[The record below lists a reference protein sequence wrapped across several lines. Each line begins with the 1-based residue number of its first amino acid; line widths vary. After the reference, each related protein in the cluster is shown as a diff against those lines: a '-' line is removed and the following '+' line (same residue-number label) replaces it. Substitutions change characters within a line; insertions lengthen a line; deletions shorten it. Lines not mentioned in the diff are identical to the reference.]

1 MENEILFTIVVKIVI
16 GFILGGVAVLIYNIV
31 RKRRASQT
39 ESKEMAVFF
48 SFFLYG
54 FALIETIVAFFI
66 LLIPFLIE
74 ISKHSFKDTLI
85 KYILGVLPIKIIML
99 IIIFKLASI
108 ALIKLNLLYYF
119 I

>member
-1 MENEILFTIVVKIVI
+1 MENEILFTIVVKIVF
-16 GFILGGVAVLIYNIV
+16 GFMLGGAAVLIYNIV

-54 FALIETIVAFFI
+54 VAVVETIVAFCI

-85 KYILGVLPIKIIML
+85 KYILGVLPRTTIIL
-99 IIIFKLASI
+99 II
-108 ALIKLNLLYYF
+108 LIQLTP
-119 I
+119 IVRH

>member
-1 MENEILFTIVVKIVI
+1 MENEILFTIGVKIVF
-16 GFILGGVAVLIYNIV
+16 GFMLGGLAVLIYNIV

-39 ESKEMAVFF
+39 ESKAMAVFF

-54 FALIETIVAFFI
+54 FAVFETIVAFCI

-85 KYILGVLPIKIIML
+85 KYILGVLPRITIML
-99 IIIFKLASI
+99 IIILQLTYI
-108 ALIKLNLLYYF
+108 ARH
-119 I
+119 

>member
-1 MENEILFTIVVKIVI
+1 MENEILFTIVVKIVF
-16 GFILGGVAVLIYNIV
+16 GFMLGGAAVLIYNIV

-54 FALIETIVAFFI
+54 VAVVETIVAFCI
-66 LLIPFLIE
+66 LLIPFLIG
-74 ISKHSFKDTLI
+74 ISRHGFKDTLI
-85 KYILGVLPIKIIML
+85 QYILDVLPITIIML

>member
-1 MENEILFTIVVKIVI
+1 MENEILFTIVVKIVF
-16 GFILGGVAVLIYNIV
+16 GFMLGGAAVLIYNIV

-54 FALIETIVAFFI
+54 VAVVETIVAFCI

-85 KYILGVLPIKIIML
+85 KYILGVLPRTTIIL
-99 IIIFKLASI
+99 II
-108 ALIKLNLLYYF
+108 LIQLTH
-119 I
+119 IVRH